1 MRVLRDTV
9 PEGYNGKTIYTFL
22 HSGMGLSATLIKRV
36 KWGFVFLDG
45 QVVNMKQAVK
55 CGQTVEVHI
64 NEEKASDIRPIPFPL
79 DMLYE
84 DEYILLVN
92 KPCNM
97 PTHPSRGNSLPT
109 LAEGVAAYL
118 GEPFVFRAINR
129 LDRDTSGIV
138 LIAKDQ
144 HSANILSK
152 SMKSGGFKKKY
163 LAITDGIPNPKAG
176 IIDAPIERECEGS
189 IKRVV
194 RSDGKRAITEYK
206 VILADAER
214 AMVEFTLY
222 TGRTHQIR
230 VHSAHIGT
238 PLYADFLYGTRKT
251 DESYYLHAYYLSF
264 THPISGE
271 AMEIK
276 SSPPFSLRKD

>member
-1 MRVLRDTV
+1 MRVIRDTV
-9 PEGYNGKTIYTFL
+9 PESFDGKTIYAFL
-22 HSGMGLSATLIKRV
+22 HSGMGLSCTLIKRV

-45 QVVNMKQAVK
+45 QAVNMRQTVR
-55 CGQTVEVHI
+55 CGQSVEVRI
-64 NEEKASDIRPIPFPL
+64 SEEKRSDITPIPFPL
-79 DMLYE
+79 DILYE

-92 KPCNM
+92 KPRNM

-109 LAEGVAAYL
+109 LAQGVCAYL

-144 HSANILSK
+144 HSANILSDC
-152 SMKSGGFKKKY
+152 MKSGGFQKKY
-163 LAITDGIPNPKAG
+163 LAINDGAPMPLSG

-194 RSDGKRAITEYK
+194 RADGKRAVTEYRVLEVK
-206 VILADAER
+206 DGR
-214 AMVEFTLY
+214 AMVEFTLH

-230 VHSAHIGT
+230 VHSAHMGT
-238 PLYADFLYGTRKT
+238 PLYADFLYGTRVQ

-264 THPISGE
+264 AHPMSGRTI
-271 AMEIK
+271 EIK
-276 SSPPFSLRKD
+276 SPPPFSL